1 MTWSLGKFNR
11 KQTLKRVRSQ
21 FAVAM
26 PPAIC
31 VTTCL
36 THHGYGIMTRTHESP
51 PST

>member
-1 MTWSLGKFNR
+1 MTWSLGNINR

-26 PPAIC
+26 SPAIC
-31 VTTCL
+31 VTTC
-36 THHGYGIMTRTHESP
+36 HAYGKMTRIFQSP